1 MNRVNRWVFVVV
13 GIAVLLLDGLVYA
26 WSVLAQPI
34 SEEFPQW
41 TKTDLSL
48 TFTIMMI
55 FFCAGCIA
63 GGLLTGK
70 VKPRVYLWSA
80 SLLFLCGFLWAARM
94 TSLTELYISFG
105 VICGF
110 ASGLAYNAVMGTVC
124 KWFPDRQ
131 GMVSGML
138 LMAFG
143 MSSFLV
149 GKLYQAC
156 TPNSL
161 GAWRQSFAVLGV
173 ITAVVLAVCAFWIR
187 RPDHAMQSIASQ
199 NASEVDD
206 VSTGQ
211 MLRCPAFCFYYIWAS
226 VLSAAGLALVSQA
239 SGIARE
245 AVEESSAAMIAT
257 LVGLISVFN
266 GIGRVAAGTF
276 YDKSGRRWTMRMV
289 NTAFLASGGALLL
302 AMHYKS
308 CPLLVLG
315 FAFGGMAYGG
325 VPSTNSAFVASSY
338 GEKHYPMNFAVMNT
352 TLIPAS
358 FGSTIA
364 GAMYDR
370 WQTYEGTYVLIAA
383 VGLVGMLLSM
393 AITACVHRKKW

>member
-1 MNRVNRWVFVVV
+1 MKKANRWVFVVV

-34 SEEFPQW
+34 SREFPQW
-41 TKTDLSL
+41 TKTELSL

-55 FFCAGCIA
+55 FFCAGCIT

-70 VKPRVYLWSA
+70 VKPRLYLWSA
-80 SLLFLCGFLWAARM
+80 SILFLCGFLGAARM

-131 GMVSGML
+131 GIVSGIL

-156 TPNSL
+156 TPDSL
-161 GAWRQSFAVLGV
+161 GAWRQSFVVMGL
-173 ITAVVLAVCAFWIR
+173 ITAVVLAVCAFWIK
-187 RPDHAMQSIASQ
+187 RPEHTVQSIARPS
-199 NASEVDD
+199 ASGADD
-206 VSTGQ
+206 MPTSQ
-211 MLRCPAFCFYYIWAS
+211 MLHRPAFCIYYIWAS
-226 VLSAAGLALVSQA
+226 ILSAAGLALVSQA
-239 SGIARE
+239 SGITQE
-245 AVEESSAAMIAT
+245 VVHESSVSMFAT

-266 GIGRVAAGTF
+266 GIGRVAAGAF

-289 NTAFLASGGALLL
+289 NTAFLVAGGALLL
-302 AMHYKS
+302 AVHYKS
-308 CPLLVLG
+308 CLLLVLG

-325 VPSTNSAFVASSY
+325 VPSTNSAFVSSSY
-338 GEKHYPMNFAVMNT
+338 GEKYYPMNFAVMNT

-364 GAMYDR
+364 GALYDR
-370 WQTYEGTYVLIAA
+370 WQTYEGTYFLIAV
-383 VGLVGMLLSM
+383 VGLIGILLSM
-393 AITACVHRKKW
+393 AITLCDHQKK